1 MKEYERIVVFRL
13 GRVQNSR
20 GPGITYVIPFIE
32 KGITVDIRIKT
43 LDIPKQEVMSIDN
56 VPVSV
61 NAICYYRV
69 INPRK
74 AVMTVRNYNENIF
87 QLAQATTR
95 SVVGESHLD
104 EVLSNRTKLNARIR
118 EMIEEMVENWGLS
131 VEDIEIKD
139 VELPESMKR
148 AMARQAEAE
157 RDKRGRIIMAEG
169 EKMAAERFARASE
182 LLQGRPEGLH
192 LRTLQ
197 ALQEIGIEK
206 NQTTIMMIPV
216 ELLKASHAIS
226 EIVKFFPKE
235 LK

>member
-1 MKEYERIVVFRL
+1 FRL
-13 GRVQNSR
+13 GRVQQSR
-20 GPGITYVIPFIE
+20 GPGITYVIPLVE
-32 KGITVDIRIKT
+32 KGFTVDIRTKT
-43 LDIPKQEVMSIDN
+43 LDIPKQEVMTIDN

-69 INPRK
+69 INPRR
-74 AVMTVRNYNENIF
+74 AVITTMNYNDCIY

-95 SVVGESHLD
+95 SIVGESHLD
-104 EVLSNRTKLNARIR
+104 EVLSNMTKLNQRIK
-118 EMIEEMVENWGLS
+118 EMITAMVESWGLS

-169 EKMAAERFARASE
+169 EKIAAEKFAAASK
-182 LLQGRPEGLH
+182 LLMGRPEGLH

-206 NQTTIMMIPV
+206 NRTTIVMVPV
-216 ELLKASHAIS
+216 ELMRAAHALP
-226 EIVKFFPKE
+226 ELVKLFPKE
-235 LK
+235 MK